1 MTTAGHHPP
10 VVPKPN
16 EFINEDH
23 DISWPGEN
31 FKILKHLKTGNGQY
45 KPLEELEL
53 DCIFHS

>member
-31 FKILKHLKTGNGQY
+31 FKTGNGQY